1 MSYGDTAPDA
11 LAYDLA
17 QSTFDA
23 VERDGYRAEWS
34 DDATLVVVTELD
46 DGTEIPYN
54 ADDLTR
60 AASDPEVRNAREPN
74 GPRG

>member
-1 MSYGDTAPDA
+1 MSYGETAPDA

-23 VERDGYRAEWS
+23 AERDGYRAEWS
-34 DDATLVVVTELD
+34 DDATFVVVTGLED
-46 DGTEIPYN
+46 DTEVQYN
-54 ADDLTR
+54 ADDLVR

-74 GPRG
+74 GQQG